1 MKTLEQ
7 MVYTVK
13 PTQILDNALQTL
25 HRGDFTEA
33 LHLFNMVLLFD
44 NENKVAQTKRALCYM
59 YMGKLKTAQAI
70 LAKMLEEGDSDA
82 EVYFHLSELYK
93 INLNYDVALTFL
105 VKALDLDNHNA
116 NYLFMAAE
124 LCYLQ
129 KDYDEAYLF
138 INKAIVESPFRKDLY
153 YWRALVFVK
162 FNKPEIALSDLNK
175 AISLD
180 EHYADAYR
188 LRAHCKMLL
197 GDIDNY
203 LKDLKLAQNVADYH
217 HNQRL
222 AA

>member
-25 HRGDFTEA
+25 HRGEFTEA

-44 NENKVAQTKRALCYM
+44 ANNKVAQIKRALCYM
-59 YMGKLKTAQAI
+59 YIGKLKSAKAI
-70 LAKMLEEGDSDA
+70 LAQMLENGENDP
-82 EVYFHLSELYK
+82 EVYFHLAELYK
-93 INLNYDVALTFL
+93 INLNYEIALTFL
-105 VKALDLDNHNA
+105 VKALEIDNNNT

-129 KDYDEAYLF
+129 KDYDEAYYF
-138 INKAIVESPFRKDLY
+138 INKAIIESPFRKDLY
-153 YWRALVFVK
+153 YWRALIFVK
-162 FNKPEIALSDLNK
+162 YNKPQIALGDLNK
-175 AISLD
+175 ALSID

-197 GDIDNY
+197 GDIENY
-203 LKDLKLAQNVADYH
+203 LKDLKLAQNVADYN

>member
-1 MKTLEQ
+1 
-7 MVYTVK
+7 
-13 PTQILDNALQTL
+13 
-25 HRGDFTEA
+25 
-33 LHLFNMVLLFD
+33 
-44 NENKVAQTKRALCYM
+44 
-59 YMGKLKTAQAI
+59 MGKLKTAQDI
-70 LAKMLEEGDSDA
+70 LAKMLEEGDSDT
-82 EVYFHLSELYK
+82 EVYFHLAELYK

-105 VKALDLDNHNA
+105 FKALELDNHNA

-129 KDYDEAYLF
+129 KDFDESYLF

-175 AISLD
+175 SISLD

>member
-1 MKTLEQ
+1 MNTLEQ

-25 HRGDFTEA
+25 HRGEFTEA
-33 LHLFNMVLLFD
+33 LHLFNMVLLLD
-44 NENKVAQTKRALCYM
+44 SENKVAQTKRALCYM

-70 LAKMLEEGDSDA
+70 LAKMLEEGENDS
-82 EVYFHLSELYK
+82 EVFFHLTELYK

-105 VKALDLDNHNA
+105 VKALEIDNHNA
-116 NYLFMAAE
+116 SYLLMAAE

-129 KDYDEAYLF
+129 KDYDEAYHF
-138 INKAIVESPFRKDLY
+138 INRAIVVSPFRKDLY

-162 FNKPEIALSDLNK
+162 YNKPEIAIGDLNK
-175 AISLD
+175 AICLD
-180 EHYADAYR
+180 EQYADAYR
-188 LRAHCKMLL
+188 LRAHCKMLS
-197 GDIDNY
+197 GDIGNY
-203 LKDLKLAQNVADYH
+203 LKDLKLAQNVTDYN

>member
-1 MKTLEQ
+1 MNTLEQ

-25 HRGDFTEA
+25 HRGEFTEA
-33 LHLFNMVLLFD
+33 LHLFNMVLLLD
-44 NENKVAQTKRALCYM
+44 SENKVAQTKRALCYM

-70 LAKMLEEGDSDA
+70 LAKMLEEGENDS
-82 EVYFHLSELYK
+82 EVFFHLTELYK

-105 VKALDLDNHNA
+105 VKALEIDNHNA
-116 NYLFMAAE
+116 SYLLMAAE

-129 KDYDEAYLF
+129 KDYDEAFHF
-138 INKAIVESPFRKDLY
+138 INKAIVVSPFRKDLY

-162 FNKPEIALSDLNK
+162 YNKPEISIGDLNK

-180 EHYADAYR
+180 EQYADAYR
-188 LRAHCKMLL
+188 LRAHCKMLS
-197 GDIDNY
+197 GDIENY
-203 LKDLKLAQNVADYH
+203 LKDLKLAQNVTDYH

>member
-1 MKTLEQ
+1 MNKLEQ

-25 HRGDFTEA
+25 HRGEFTEA
-33 LHLFNMVLLFD
+33 LHLFNMVLLLD

-59 YMGKLKTAQAI
+59 YMGKLKTAQTI
-70 LAKMLEEGDSDA
+70 LTNMLEEGENNS
-82 EVYFHLSELYK
+82 EVFFHLAELYK

-105 VKALDLDNHNA
+105 IKALEIDNQNA
-116 NYLFMAAE
+116 SFLMMAAE

-129 KDYDEAYLF
+129 KDYDEAYHF
-138 INKAIVESPFRKDLY
+138 INKAIVVCPFRKDLY

-162 FNKPEIALSDLNK
+162 YNKPEVAIGDLNK
-175 AISLD
+175 AISID
-180 EHYADAYR
+180 DHYADAYR
-188 LRAHCKMLL
+188 LRAHCKMLS
-197 GDIDNY
+197 GDIENY
-203 LKDLKLAQNVADYH
+203 LKDLKLAQNVIDYL

>member
-1 MKTLEQ
+1 MKTQEQ

-44 NENKVAQTKRALCYM
+44 SSNKVAQTKRALCYM
-59 YMGKLKTAQAI
+59 YMGKLKTAKDI
-70 LAKMLEEGDSDA
+70 LAKLLEQGENDA
-82 EVYFHLSELYK
+82 EVYFHLAELYK
-93 INLNYDVALTFL
+93 INLNYDVALTFV
-105 VKALDLDNHNA
+105 VKALELENNSCT
-116 NYLFMAAE
+116 YLLMATE

-129 KDYDEAYLF
+129 KDYEEAFHF
-138 INKAIVESPFRKDLY
+138 INKAIVQSPFKKDLY

-162 FNKPEIALSDLNK
+162 FNKPAIAISDLNK

-197 GDIDNY
+197 GDIEHY
-203 LKDLKLAQNVADYH
+203 LNDLRLAQNVDNYN
-217 HNQRL
+217 HNQRI

>member
-1 MKTLEQ
+1 M
-7 MVYTVK
+7 
-13 PTQILDNALQTL
+13 
-25 HRGDFTEA
+25 
-33 LHLFNMVLLFD
+33 
-44 NENKVAQTKRALCYM
+44 
-59 YMGKLKTAQAI
+59 
-70 LAKMLEEGDSDA
+70 
-82 EVYFHLSELYK
+82 
-93 INLNYDVALTFL
+93 
-105 VKALDLDNHNA
+105 
-116 NYLFMAAE
+116 
-124 LCYLQ
+124 
-129 KDYDEAYLF
+129 
-138 INKAIVESPFRKDLY
+138 
-153 YWRALVFVK
+153 VFVK

>member
-44 NENKVAQTKRALCYM
+44 GENKVAQTKRALCYM

-82 EVYFHLSELYK
+82 EVYFHLAELYK

-105 VKALDLDNHNA
+105 VKALELDNHNA

>member
-1 MKTLEQ
+1 MNTLEQ

-25 HRGDFTEA
+25 HRGEFTEA
-33 LHLFNMVLLFD
+33 LHLFNMVLLLD
-44 NENKVAQTKRALCYM
+44 SENKVAQTKRALCYM
-59 YMGKLKTAQAI
+59 YMGKLKTAHAI
-70 LAKMLEEGDSDA
+70 LAKMLDEGENDS
-82 EVYFHLSELYK
+82 EVFFHLTELYK

-105 VKALDLDNHNA
+105 VKALEIDNHNA
-116 NYLFMAAE
+116 SYLLMAAE

-129 KDYDEAYLF
+129 KDYDEAYHF
-138 INKAIVESPFRKDLY
+138 INKAIVVSPFRKDLY

-162 FNKPEIALSDLNK
+162 YNKPEIAIGDLNK
-175 AISLD
+175 AMSLD
-180 EHYADAYR
+180 EHFADAYR

-203 LKDLKLAQNVADYH
+203 LKDLKLAQNVTDYH

>member
-82 EVYFHLSELYK
+82 EVFFHLAELYK

-105 VKALDLDNHNA
+105 VKALELDNHNA

-153 YWRALVFVK
+153 YWRALIFVK
-162 FNKPEIALSDLNK
+162 FNKPEIALGDLNK